1 MSYLKA
7 SLKGTASHAVADLRT
22 TGDNYAPAVD
32 ILKEKYGKAN
42 VLKGSHM
49 SALKAVVGVTYSK
62 NVDGLKKLYEIVDMH
77 VKALSVFGTSEE
89 QYSLVIVPDLMK
101 KIPRDVELSIRR
113 TMPVD
118 HEWTMSEFLKKLR
131 EELLFRGMDEA
142 TPRVQSSREEKNPN
156 KGKAFAI
163 SPNASCAFCLGDH
176 SSADCSVVTEVKKK
190 KSILMRYK
198 RCFCCLKKGHRVKEC
213 YNKKP
218 CSKCNE
224 GEHHPVICEKEESSV
239 PNMHVVTPGGI
250 AYQTVLAKVNVK
262 GKPSIT
268 CRCLLDTGCDKTY
281 MLQKTANLLK
291 SKPLRQDKKVLDT
304 VHGERQHICS
314 VYKIEVKDMKGRLK
328 FETEVST
335 LSKLTSV
342 KNVKPQILKEKF
354 NHLKNLEFSDISSD
368 KELEIDVIIGLE
380 DLCKLK
386 TGNMKWG
393 NAGDPVAEETT
404 LGWTLMG
411 PTNTSED
418 QSISSSV
425 LLTTD
430 KENLSNQIAKL
441 WDLETVGIR
450 EENSVEEK
458 FEDTVS
464 FDGERYSVQLPWK
477 SDRAT
482 LQTNRS
488 LCERRLNAQLKRLK
502 KEPEILKKYD
512 DVIKDQIK
520 QGIIEE
526 VPDLPTG
533 ERIHFLPHHPVIC
546 ENAESTKVR
555 VKEKITEIMQEGGF
569 QLHKWKTNNV
579 EVREHIKEQSDQ
591 KDSTA
596 MTYAKEGLGTKDSQ
610 SKVLGLKW
618 DPEEDIL
625 GINMEA
631 VSDVKT
637 HKVTKR
643 EVLSTLSKVYD
654 PIGIVGPVTV
664 IAKLIFQ
671 DICKE
676 NKDWDKPVSPEIEM
690 RWKKWIQAVSRLTD
704 LEIPRCIMPA
714 SGGPC
719 KISLHVFGDTSK
731 VAYCAAVYLAWH
743 NDSQSG
749 AHLVTAKT
757 RLPPIKKEM
766 TIPRLEL
773 TAARIAARL
782 LKTVRETLKN
792 WEPEELV
799 LWSDSRTVLHWL
811 ENRGQYRQFVQR
823 RVDEIQELTKDVKLK
838 YVPTAENPADLG
850 TRGLSPQQLEQN
862 KLWWNGP
869 EFLVSGNYPH
879 QPQMI
884 ETEESKAEE
893 RQSVLPIAEEE
904 PSLSVDNVVP
914 AANYSSYGKLL
925 RVTALVLRF
934 IRCLK
939 KKMQP
944 GTQLLHVE
952 EIQKAEELWIK
963 DTQMMLKGRKSY
975 PQIKAQLAVIEIN
988 GILHCQGRLQNTAL
1002 PDESKFPILLPQDSR
1017 FTSLLIAEC
1026 HQRTRHGG
1034 VNITLAEVR
1043 SKFWV
1048 LKGRQAVKQ
1057 QLRQCMICSKRN
1069 AKPCAPPQSGQLP
1082 TERVV
1087 QGNPFSTTGVDFAG
1101 PIHLKNEE
1109 KAYVALFTCG
1119 ITRAVHLELT
1129 EDMTAHEFMG
1139 MFRRFISRRG
1149 APSTVISD
1157 NAKTFLATAKHLK
1170 KICAERELQ
1179 DFLLANRIDWH
1190 FNVAKAP
1197 WQGGFFER
1205 LVGITKTALFKTM
1218 GKSKLTFRELENIL
1232 IEVEG
1237 RINNRP
1243 LTYQTADLEE
1253 EPLTPN
1259 HMIHGHRL
1267 TMIGDV
1273 KHDNDA
1279 DFDDKNVNK
1288 RMQFLRA
1295 NLAHVWNRWSKE
1307 YLVGLRE
1314 YHRTTKGRE
1323 ALPELGILVLI
1334 IDTTIERRFWKLAKI
1349 SSYIKGR
1356 DHVVR
1361 AVKLDAVSQGRK
1373 IVMERPLQGI
1383 CPLEIKAQVGGQH
1396 IQQERVQEKEV
1407 RPRRV
1412 AAFAADELLKV
1423 HSEVLNQE

>member
-1 MSYLKA
+1 MSSKLRLPKLELKSFDGNMMNWMEFWDSFERNIHLNSSLCDVDKMSYLKA
-7 SLKGTASHAVADLRT
+7 SLKGTASYAIADLRT

-42 VLKGSHM
+42 VLKGFHM

-77 VKALSVFGTSEE
+77 VKALSVLGTSEE

-118 HEWTMSEFLKKLR
+118 HEWTMSEFLNKLR

-142 TPRVQSSREEKNPN
+142 IPRVQSSREEKNPN

-464 FDGERYSVQLPWK
+464 FNGERYSVQLPWK

-488 LCERRLNAQLKRLK
+488 LCERRRNAQLKRLK

-512 DVIKDQIK
+512 DVIKDQIR

-596 MTYAKEGLGTKDSQ
+596 MTYAKESLGTKDSQ

-637 HKVTKR
+637 HQVTKR

-654 PIGIVGPVTV
+654 PLGIVGPVTV

-719 KISLHVFGDTSK
+719 KISLHVFGDASK

-799 LWSDSRTVLHWL
+799 LWSDSSTVLHWL

-963 DTQMMLKGRKSY
+963 DTQTMLKGRKSY

-1002 PDESKFPILLPQDSR
+1002 PDESKFPMLLPQDSR

-1026 HQRTRHGG
+1026 HKRTRHGG

-1082 TERVV
+1082 TVRVV

-1119 ITRAVHLELT
+1119 IT
-1129 EDMTAHEFMG
+1129 
-1139 MFRRFISRRG
+1139 
-1149 APSTVISD
+1149 
-1157 NAKTFLATAKHLK
+1157 
-1170 KICAERELQ
+1170 
-1179 DFLLANRIDWH
+1179 
-1190 FNVAKAP
+1190 
-1197 WQGGFFER
+1197 
-1205 LVGITKTALFKTM
+1205 
-1218 GKSKLTFRELENIL
+1218 
-1232 IEVEG
+1232 
-1237 RINNRP
+1237 
-1243 LTYQTADLEE
+1243 
-1253 EPLTPN
+1253 
-1259 HMIHGHRL
+1259 
-1267 TMIGDV
+1267 MIGDV

-1295 NLAHVWNRWSKE
+1295 KLEHVWNRWSKE

-1314 YHRTTKGRE
+1314 YHRTTKGGE
-1323 ALPELGILVLI
+1323 ALPELGTLVLI